1 MSLTEL
7 VAGVFLQGVVGIAWV
22 AIGSATFPSGTTA
35 AYIALSTEL
44 GVCAF
49 SSVTR
54 FEPIDGMTAATIG
67 SGSAIDCT
75 PVGITEV
82 VEAGSASRVVESG
95 VTVLERTVRS
105 SFRHVASTDS
115 ITGMGVCSEA
125 LFAFPS
131 DVSDSTVGVVSET
144 GTVALGTN
152 GVVFSR
158 VGSGAK

>member
-7 VAGVFLQGVVGIAWV
+7 VVGVFLQGVGIAGV

-35 AYIALSTEL
+35 ASIASRTEL

-54 FEPIDGMTAATIG
+54 FEPMGGMTAATIG
-67 SGSAIDCT
+67 SGSAVDCT

-82 VEAGSASRVVESG
+82 VEAGSASRVVESN
-95 VTVLERTVRS
+95 VAVLERTVRS
-105 SFRHVASTDS
+105 LFRHVASTDS

-125 LFAFPS
+125 LFAFSS
-131 DVSDSTVGVVSET
+131 DVSDSTVGAVSET
-144 GTVALGTN
+144 ETVALGAN
-152 GVVFSR
+152 RVVFSI
-158 VGSGAK
+158 VGSRAK